1 MANTILLYN
10 DFGDTIMATH
20 RPRIAIV
27 ARFAESTSATRYE
40 GIVTARRLAEGVWAA
55 GGEPLT
61 FLAVEG
67 SDWAERLDGID
78 GVLMP
83 GGADVDP
90 RNYGQEPQSSELYG
104 IDPMQDGVDI
114 SLVRHVIANGI
125 PLLAICRGLQITN
138 VALGGTL
145 TQHMDKPHL
154 HHVAP
159 VTVDSHA
166 DELGLTDPTV
176 AASCYHHQAI
186 DELAGGLTVI
196 ARAAEGHI
204 EAVKIDSTA
213 WAFGVQWHPEDNYD
227 TERGQLEIFE
237 RFVSAAS

>member
-1 MANTILLYN
+1 MV
-10 DFGDTIMATH
+10 GH

-40 GIVTARRLAEGVWAA
+40 AIVTARRLAEGVWAA

-61 FLAVEG
+61 FLAVPG
-67 SDWAERLDGID
+67 SDWTERLSGID

-90 RNYGQEPQSSELYG
+90 RNYGQDPISDELYG
-104 IDPMQDGVDI
+104 MDMMQDEVDI
-114 SLVRHVIANGI
+114 SLIRHVLSVGL
-125 PLLAICRGLQITN
+125 PMLAICRGLQITN

-145 TQHMDKPHL
+145 TQHMDSPHL

-166 DELGLTDPTV
+166 TELGLTDPTLE
-176 AASCYHHQAI
+176 ASCYHHQAI
-186 DELAGGLTVI
+186 DELAAGLTVI

-204 EAVKIDSTA
+204 EAVKIESAA

-237 RFVSAAS
+237 RFVRAAS

>member
-1 MANTILLYN
+1 MVAR
-10 DFGDTIMATH
+10 

-27 ARFAESTSATRYE
+27 ARFAESTSATRFE
-40 GIVTARRLAEGVWAA
+40 AIVTARRLAEGVWAA

-61 FLAVEG
+61 FLAVQD

-90 RNYGQEPQSSELYG
+90 RNYGQDPISDELYG
-104 IDPMQDGVDI
+104 MDMMQDEVDI
-114 SLVRHVIANGI
+114 SLIRHVLSVGL
-125 PLLAICRGLQITN
+125 PMLAICRGMQITN
-138 VALGGTL
+138 VALGGSL
-145 TQHMDKPHL
+145 TQHMEKPHL

-166 DELGLTDPTV
+166 AELGLTDATV
-176 AASCYHHQAI
+176 FASCYHHQAI
-186 DELAGGLTVI
+186 DELADGLTVI

-204 EAVKIDSTA
+204 EAVKINSTG

-237 RFVSAAS
+237 QFVRAAS

>member
-1 MANTILLYN
+1 MV
-10 DFGDTIMATH
+10 GH

-27 ARFAESTSATRYE
+27 ARFAESTSATRYDA
-40 GIVTARRLAEGVWAA
+40 IVTARRLAEGVWAA

-61 FLAVEG
+61 FLAVPD
-67 SDWAERLDGID
+67 SDWTALLNGID

-90 RNYGQEPQSSELYG
+90 RNYGQESISDELYG
-104 IDPMQDGVDI
+104 MDMMQDQVDI
-114 SLVRHVIANGI
+114 SLIRHVLSVGL
-125 PLLAICRGLQITN
+125 PMLAICRGMQITN

-145 TQHMDKPHL
+145 TQHMDSPHL

-159 VTVDSHA
+159 VTLESHA
-166 DELGLTDPTV
+166 AELGLTDSTV
-176 AASCYHHQAI
+176 SASCYHHQAI
-186 DELAGGLTVI
+186 DKLADGLTVI
-196 ARAAEGHI
+196 ARAAEGHV
-204 EAVKIDSTA
+204 EAVKIDSTG

-237 RFVSAAS
+237 QFVRAAS

>member
-1 MANTILLYN
+1 MVAR
-10 DFGDTIMATH
+10 

-40 GIVTARRLAEGVWAA
+40 AIVTARRLAEGVWAA

-61 FLAVEG
+61 FLAVAD
-67 SDWAERLDGID
+67 SNWAERLDGID

-90 RNYGQEPQSSELYG
+90 RNYGQEPISDELYG
-104 IDPMQDGVDI
+104 MDPMQDEVDI
-114 SLVRHVIANGI
+114 SLIRHVLSVGL
-125 PLLAICRGLQITN
+125 PMLAICRGMQITN

-145 TQHMDKPHL
+145 TQHMESPHL
-154 HHVAP
+154 HHVAS

-166 DELGLTDPTV
+166 DELGLTDATLN
-176 AASCYHHQAI
+176 ASCYHHQAI
-186 DELAGGLTVI
+186 DELAAGLTVI
-196 ARAAEGHI
+196 ARAAEGHV
-204 EAVKIDSTA
+204 EAVKIESAA

-237 RFVSAAS
+237 RFISAAS

>member
-1 MANTILLYN
+1 MVAP
-10 DFGDTIMATH
+10 

-40 GIVTARRLAEGVWAA
+40 AIVTARRLAEGVWAA

-61 FLAVEG
+61 FLAVAD
-67 SDWAERLDGID
+67 SNWAERLDGIN

-90 RNYGQEPQSSELYG
+90 RNYGQDPISDELYG
-104 IDPMQDGVDI
+104 MDPMQDEVDI
-114 SLVRHVIANGI
+114 SLIRHVLSVGI
-125 PLLAICRGLQITN
+125 PMLAICRGMQITN

-145 TQHMDKPHL
+145 TQHMEKPHL
-154 HHVAP
+154 HHVAS

-166 DELGLTDPTV
+166 DELGLSDATLN
-176 AASCYHHQAI
+176 ASCYHHQAI
-186 DELAGGLTVI
+186 DELADGLTVI

-204 EAVKIDSTA
+204 EAVKIDSA
-213 WAFGVQWHPEDNYD
+213 GWVFAVQWHPEDNYD

-237 RFVSAAS
+237 QFVRAAS

>member
-1 MANTILLYN
+1 MV
-10 DFGDTIMATH
+10 GH

-61 FLAVEG
+61 FLAVSG
-67 SDWAERLDGID
+67 SDWTQRLDGID

-90 RNYGQEPQSSELYG
+90 RNYGQDPNSDHLYG
-104 IDPMQDGVDI
+104 IDPMQDEVDI
-114 SLVRHVIANGI
+114 SLIRHVLAVGL
-125 PLLAICRGLQITN
+125 PMLAICRGLQITN

-145 TQHMDKPHL
+145 TQHMDSPHL
-154 HHVAP
+154 HHVAS

-166 DELGLTDPTV
+166 AELGLTDSTLE
-176 AASCYHHQAI
+176 ASCYHHQAI
-186 DELAGGLTVI
+186 DELADGLTVI
-196 ARAAEGHI
+196 ARAAEGHV
-204 EAVKIDSTA
+204 EAVKIESTG

-227 TERGQLEIFE
+227 TERGQSEIFE
-237 RFVSAAS
+237 QFVRAAS